1 MANNKE
7 IITKAPVAQTAAA
20 SDLES
25 VIDGKSAGKKPADA
39 KPAEDEIA
47 FSWKRVVKRGL
58 ENMKDDVDP
67 IYKGGKMGVYA
78 LHGIPTW
85 RREYLDGKLANDGHG
100 WAKISGAFVV
110 GASMVGYATALT
122 AATAAIGPAG
132 FAVLGVPLASQG
144 ASYTREA
151 FRRARKTEWSNVVMT
166 RVSKAVTNGTGEQY
180 DLTCEQ
186 MIDMVTPAIAQQQFG
201 RYDDAAK
208 AVVAEKTKE
217 QAKEGLMLVAGKVL
231 DGLFADDEIGAA
243 NYRMSRSL
251 VTGPRAKNEIEGGTR
266 CRYDSEDNG
275 VLLQTTRDALSKG
288 LEGYISKHGGTA
300 NVELFGKMSAIYDA
314 KSAKVAG
321 YQVEANKLWKK

>member
-1 MANNKE
+1 MANNKD
-7 IITKAPVAQTAAA
+7 IIKTTTAQSVPA
-20 SDLES
+20 SDLEA
-25 VIDGKSAGKKPADA
+25 VVGGKTAETKTPDA
-39 KPAEDEIA
+39 KPAEDEIT
-47 FSWKRVVKRGL
+47 FSWKRVAKRGL

-85 RREYLDGKLANDGHG
+85 RREYLDGKLANEGHG

-122 AATAAIGPAG
+122 AATAVFGPAG
-132 FAVLGVPLASQG
+132 YAVLGVPLASQG

-180 DLTCEQ
+180 DLTCDQ
-186 MIDMVTPAIAQQQFG
+186 MVDMVAPAIMQQYGG
-201 RYDDAAK
+201 RYDTGTN
-208 AVVAEKTKE
+208 AETREKVRA

-231 DGLFADDEIGAA
+231 DGLFADDEIGAK

-251 VTGPRAKNEIEGGTR
+251 VTGPRAKSEIE
-266 CRYDSEDNG
+266 NG
-275 VLLQTTRDALSKG
+275 SRRGCYADDDASLLRTTREALSAG
-288 LEGYISKHGGTA
+288 LETYVAKQGGTA
-300 NVELFGKMSAIYDA
+300 NVELFGKMSAIYDV

-321 YQVEANKLWKK
+321 YQVDANKLWTK